1 MRPQKVLDKDIVANL
16 VDVFRSKGYDGA
28 SLSDLAEKTGLKK
41 ASLYHRF
48 PDGKQGMAVA
58 VMNHLG
64 KRAEEKVFSSLRDES
79 ISPVQ
84 RLANGLDNIRY
95 IYTGGKDACILRA
108 FSLGSGLEL
117 FGKQIESGMIEWVEA
132 FKSLGK
138 ALGFSNTLA
147 QQYAIKTLLEIQGSL
162 VVSKGLNDLSIFEQ
176 TLKDIE
182 LRYLN
187 K

>member
-1 MRPQKVLDKDIVANL
+1 
-16 VDVFRSKGYDGA
+16 
-28 SLSDLAEKTGLKK
+28 
-41 ASLYHRF
+41 
-48 PDGKQGMAVA
+48 
-58 VMNHLG
+58 
-64 KRAEEKVFSSLRDES
+64 
-79 ISPVQ
+79 
-84 RLANGLDNIRY
+84 LDNIRY

-138 ALGFSNTLA
+138 ALGLSDTLA